1 MVSDILSQRYGRE
14 RTRRSDQI
22 IGWSIGSIALI
33 AFLVFAISFTISD
46 SERVK
51 TKDISYQIL
60 DERSALVTFEVSRI
74 PGTALECDLKVLNQ
88 SFAIVG
94 FKTVEIPAEKASKTV
109 ITTQINTTELGVT
122 GLVDRCR

>member
-1 MVSDILSQRYGRE
+1 MSDILSQRYGRGQ
-14 RTRRSDQI
+14 TRRRDRI

-94 FKTVEIPAEKASKTV
+94 FKTVKIPAETTSKTV